1 MKQYRLN
8 IDGKE
13 VLGVPGQ
20 TILEVAREND
30 ISIPTLCYDERTTI
44 YGACGLCV
52 VEVEGNP
59 KLVKACATEIAPN
72 MVVRTKTKRVLESR
86 KTNLELLLSNH
97 VGDCRPPCV
106 LNCPAG
112 TDCQGYVGLIANG
125 RFEEAIALIRE
136 RIPLPGSIGRVCPHP
151 CEDNCRRALVD
162 QPVAIAW
169 LKRFAADWDQ
179 SGEDPFLPEIAPE
192 TGRSVAIIGG
202 GPYGL
207 SAAYFLRQMGHA
219 VTIFEAMPKL
229 GGMLR
234 YGIPEYRLPKSVVD
248 EEVATIARMGVT
260 LRPNTRVGKDISFET
275 LRETYD
281 AVLVGVGAWV
291 STGTGCPGEELP
303 GVVGGIDFLR
313 HVVRNEPI
321 ALGKR
326 VAIVGGGPGGLS
338 AAYYLALM
346 GHKVTVYERQSQLGG
361 MMRYGIPS
369 YRFPR
374 ELLDQEIASIL
385 SLGIEVHTGVNV
397 GTDCSFDE
405 LKKQYDCIYLSI
417 GAHTDK
423 KTGIEGENSKGVVS
437 AVEMLRRIGDNEMP
451 DFTGQNVVVIGG
463 GNVAMDVTRSSI
475 RLGAKKVTCV
485 YRRRQE
491 DMTALP
497 EEVEG
502 AVAEGAELLTLQ
514 APLRIEADKDGK
526 VTALWT
532 QPQVIGEADK
542 QGRPRPGAAAVEEK
556 RIPADTIIVAI
567 GQGIETH
574 GLEQSGIRIQ
584 RGGTVLADSSTS
596 LPELEGVFAGGDCV
610 TGPATV
616 IKAIAAGKAAAANID
631 EYLGFHHE
639 IVSEVQV
646 PVPGYADLR
655 SRGRITSSER
665 EASERKK
672 DFQCIECGMTC
683 EEALKESSRCL
694 RCDHFGYGIF
704 KGGRV
709 EKW

>member
-1 MKQYRLN
+1 MSRLYVKTPSQSEAVVEQLYRNMERRIAASPPGLCPVDMALN
-8 IDGKE
+8 FLNLCQAQTCGKCVPCRIGLAQLSGMIRE
-13 VLGVPGQ
+13 VLDGEPELRILDRIEQ
-20 TILEVAREND
+20 TARVIVD
-30 ISIPTLCYDERTTI
+30 TADCAIGIDAAQLVLM
-44 YGACGLCV
+44 GLLGFRDDYEEHITHHRCL
-52 VEVEGNP
+52 GSLKNP
-59 KLVKACATEIAPN
+59 V
-72 MVVRTKTKRVLESR
+72 
-86 KTNLELLLSNH
+86 
-97 VGDCRPPCV
+97 PCV
-106 LNCPAG
+106 AMCPAG
-112 TDCQGYVGLIANG
+112 VDIPGYVALVKQG
-125 RFEEAIALIRE
+125 RCDDAVRLIRKDNPFPTACAYICE
-136 RIPLPGSIGRVCPHP
+136 HP
-151 CEDNCRRALVD
+151 CEAHCRRNMVDNAINIRGLKRYAVD
-162 QPVAIAW
+162 QAGDVPQPAC
-169 LKRFAADWDQ
+169 
-179 SGEDPFLPEIAPE
+179 APA
-192 TGRSVAIIGG
+192 TGKA
-202 GPYGL
+202 
-207 SAAYFLRQMGHA
+207 
-219 VTIFEAMPKL
+219 
-229 GGMLR
+229 
-234 YGIPEYRLPKSVVD
+234 
-248 EEVATIARMGVT
+248 
-260 LRPNTRVGKDISFET
+260 
-275 LRETYD
+275 
-281 AVLVGVGAWV
+281 
-291 STGTGCPGEELP
+291 
-303 GVVGGIDFLR
+303 
-313 HVVRNEPI
+313 
-321 ALGKR
+321 

-646 PVPGYADLR
+646 PVPGYTDLR